1 MIHRQIT
8 LNPIIE
14 REVSILQKRD
24 RSLPACMKK
33 KFYRYSSGAEA
44 YGMSVHR
51 FQKLAIEAKAIY
63 KVDKTI
69 LINSEIIDEYL
80 QIKGLTPE
88 ELNDTIP
95 ASGRRTLNATD
106 PAARLEELE
115 ALKEEL
121 TEIIKEERR
130 LLCKQGTEA

>member
-1 MIHRQIT
+1 
-8 LNPIIE
+8 
-14 REVSILQKRD
+14 
-24 RSLPACMKK
+24 MKK
-33 KFYRYSSGAEA
+33 KFYRYTNGAEA
-44 YGMSVHR
+44 YGMTVHR
-51 FQKLAIEAKAIY
+51 FQKLAIEAKAVY

-69 LINSEIIDEYL
+69 LVNTEIIDDYL

-95 ASGRRTLNATD
+95 APGHRTLNATD
-106 PAARLEELE
+106 PIARLEELE

-121 TEIIKEERR
+121 TNLIKEERR